1 LGGGIKAT
9 DNAACDCVTPP
20 LPQEVA
26 QGKSLAQMVGG
37 GARATE
43 QEVMR
48 IAKELLA
55 ILQYL
60 ADLRPAVI
68 HR

>member
-1 LGGGIKAT
+1 
-9 DNAACDCVTPP
+9 
-20 LPQEVA
+20 VA